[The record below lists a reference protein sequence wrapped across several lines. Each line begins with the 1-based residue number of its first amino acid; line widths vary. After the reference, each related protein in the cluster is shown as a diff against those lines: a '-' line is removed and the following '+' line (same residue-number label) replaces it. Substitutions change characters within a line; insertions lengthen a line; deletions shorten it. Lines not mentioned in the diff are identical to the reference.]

1 MTALIE
7 LRTRIRQLISR
18 GETWVNRVIRFV
30 LALVALLMVNRVL
43 GFQQILNHWWVA
55 VGIALLCAFIQ
66 MQGVTVII
74 IFYTLLHLMT
84 LSTDIALATLVLIV
98 VSYAVCGYFQSRDTY
113 NMVTIPMCYQ
123 MNIPFMMPIGAGL
136 TGGINELPSVLF
148 GSVTSYY
155 LHMVSLNASAFLE
168 PNSEM
173 TASLLIQTKLLTSPM
188 FYIYIVT
195 MCIVFVMVYY
205 IRTSKVRYAW
215 IVAIFF
221 GLVTAFII
229 MLATHL
235 FIEGRE
241 GIPGL
246 IVGCVLTLVIG
257 LAMTFLIQ
265 GADYN
270 RTEKVIFEDDDYIYY
285 VTAVPKVHVA
295 EQDKEVKKIT
305 EGKG

>member
-123 MNIPFMMPIGAGL
+123 MNIPFMMPIGA
-136 TGGINELPSVLF
+136 
-148 GSVTSYY
+148 
-155 LHMVSLNASAFLE
+155 
-168 PNSEM
+168 
-173 TASLLIQTKLLTSPM
+173 
-188 FYIYIVT
+188 
-195 MCIVFVMVYY
+195 
-205 IRTSKVRYAW
+205 
-215 IVAIFF
+215 
-221 GLVTAFII
+221 
-229 MLATHL
+229 
-235 FIEGRE
+235 
-241 GIPGL
+241 
-246 IVGCVLTLVIG
+246 
-257 LAMTFLIQ
+257 
-265 GADYN
+265 D
-270 RTEKVIFEDDDYIYY
+270 
-285 VTAVPKVHVA
+285 PK
-295 EQDKEVKKIT
+295 
-305 EGKG
+305 